1 MSSENDN
8 KAQIFGVEYES
19 EVKDLWDLFLEGH
32 SNNPHGLAFAALHQD
47 RNHIQLPSGDT
58 ENISSLTQNL
68 EWTFEDLK
76 NAAEAL
82 ASSLQLRGATH
93 SVIAAFLF
101 PTAEWAL
108 SKWAAAKLAAPFA
121 PLDPRMLAREEDVK
135 AVLELLNADSI
146 IVHDDDAATKLDAL
160 LQTLDHQP
168 TIKVICS
175 PFAVSGSDWI
185 PITSLLNPISLPNGS
200 DISRTNGSHDA
211 NASPTGR
218 ILFTGG
224 STGQPKAC
232 EHSVSNLY
240 AESAG
245 YSSMRD
251 LSPASRTLIQ
261 SPCNH
266 IMACAAAL
274 LTWRAGAA
282 VIFPAQTFNP
292 RASLEAIEQYGVT
305 YLPVHHS
312 MTDAL
317 IADPAFEPRR
327 VASVRYLQVGGALIG
342 ADLLERYAQAFI
354 GAKVFPFWG
363 MTEGMYTTANGL
375 QDEPVLRDGI
385 LAVGVG
391 QPGSKVRVADPETNT
406 VCRRNE
412 VGELHIGGPTVIAR
426 YMHDAS
432 PDSFYEDQYGRWFK
446 SGDQGVIDGDGRVH
460 MLGRYKDV
468 IKRGGE
474 NCYPSLAEHH
484 LMSKAGLKVSLT
496 SRLFKRARLV

>member
-1 MSSENDN
+1 MSSKDDN
-8 KAQIFGVEYES
+8 NAQIFGVKYET
-19 EVKDLWDLFLEGH
+19 EVKDLWNLLLEGY
-32 SNNPHGLAFAALHQD
+32 SKNPHGLALAALHQD
-47 RNHIQLPSGDT
+47 RNHVQLQSFD
-58 ENISSLTQNL
+58 EERHSLAQNL

-76 NAAEAL
+76 KAAETV
-82 ASSLQLRGATH
+82 ASGLQHRRASHPAIT
-93 SVIAAFLF
+93 AFLL

-108 SKWAAAKLAAPFA
+108 SKWVAAKLAAPFA

-135 AVLELLNADSI
+135 AVLELLNADII
-146 IVHDDDAATKLDAL
+146 IVHDSDAATKLDVI
-160 LQTLDHQP
+160 LQTITHQP
-168 TIKVICS
+168 KFKVICS
-175 PFAVSGSDWI
+175 PLSVPEGNWI
-185 PITSLLNPISLPNGS
+185 SLTSLLNPISSPDCSEIPHTNGFHNANGS
-200 DISRTNGSHDA
+200 S
-211 NASPTGR
+211 TGR

-232 EHSVSNLY
+232 EHSASNLC

-245 YSSMRD
+245 YSTMRD
-251 LSPASRTLIQ
+251 LGPASRTLIQ

-282 VIFPAQTFNP
+282 VIFPALTFNP

-312 MTDAL
+312 MTDSL
-317 IADPAFEPRR
+317 IADPAFEPHR

-342 ADLLERYAQAFI
+342 KDLLERYAQAFVA
-354 GAKVFPFWG
+354 AKVFPFWG

-375 QDEPVLRDGI
+375 QDDPVLGDGI
-385 LAVGVG
+385 LAVGVV
-391 QPGSKVRVADPETNT
+391 QPGARVRVADPETNI
-406 VCRRNE
+406 VCSRNQ

-432 PDSFYEDQYGRWFK
+432 PESFYEDQYGRWFK
-446 SGDQGVIDGDGRVH
+446 SGDQGVIDSDGRVH

-474 NCYPSLAEHH
+474 NCYPALAEYQ
-484 LMSKAGLKVSLT
+484 LLSRAGIKVSLAT
-496 SRLFKRARLV
+496 